1 MQHWFLSPIV
11 VFWGVSLFFCWSDL
25 RLGRRDKSLPAWL
38 FFLTGWITQ
47 FVFLYTRGVA
57 VGRCPV
63 GTLAEV
69 LTFMSW
75 SLAGTYLVLNLVY
88 KSNALACY
96 AITTTTL
103 FQTITLF
110 VPRSTPGEQTWLNST
125 WATTHAVMFV
135 LAYAAFC
142 LAALLAV
149 MYLLKDRQ
157 LKDRHLT
164 SGTMTFPAV
173 TNLELWMTR
182 IVFAGFVLF
191 TLGLITG
198 FVWLENLPLHER
210 RYDYKICWTA
220 TVWLAYLGLIL
231 AHRFHWLRRRNAA
244 WLCVIF
250 TTLTLISFWG
260 INTISTYHGF
270 K

>member
-11 VFWGVSLFFCWSDL
+11 IFWGTSLFFCWTDF

-47 FVFLYTRGVA
+47 FVFLYMRGTA
-57 VGRCPV
+57 AGHCPV
-63 GTLAEV
+63 GTLVEV
-69 LTFMSW
+69 ITFMSW
-75 SLAGTYLVLNLVY
+75 ALAGTYLILNLFY
-88 KSNALACY
+88 RSNALACY

-103 FQTITLF
+103 FQAFTLF
-110 VPRSTPGEQTWLNST
+110 LPRSTPGVEQWLNSAWGT
-125 WATTHAVMFV
+125 IHAVLSV

-142 LAALLAV
+142 LSALLAA

-157 LKDRHLT
+157 LKTHQLT

-182 IVFAGFVLF
+182 VVFAGFVLF
-191 TLGLITG
+191 TVGLITG
-198 FVWLENLPLHER
+198 FVWLENLPPAR
-210 RYDYKICWTA
+210 RHYDYKICWAA
-220 TVWLAYLGLIL
+220 TVWLAYLALIL
-231 AHRFHWLRRRNAA
+231 AHRFHWLRHRNAA

-250 TTLTLISFWG
+250 TTLTLLSFWG
-260 INTISTYHGF
+260 INTISTYHKF
-270 K
+270 